1 MGNFT
6 EIQDALIHCD
16 RDRLLGLANTA
27 LADGA
32 SAPDILNKGLIPGM
46 DLIGE
51 KMENGDMFI
60 PEVLMSAQAMGE
72 CVAVLKPLLDEG
84 DVKNAGNVII
94 GTVKGDLHDIGKNLV
109 GMMMESTGL
118 TVYNLGVDIAPEE
131 FVKQIREKNAQI
143 VCLSALLTT
152 TMPMMKQ
159 TIDAIVEAGL
169 RDQVKVMIGGAPVTK
184 RFADEIGADG
194 FASDAGSAA
203 RFAKTLVN

>member
-16 RDRLLGLANTA
+16 RDRLLGLVNTA

-84 DVKNAGNVII
+84 DV
-94 GTVKGDLHDIGKNLV
+94 
-109 GMMMESTGL
+109 
-118 TVYNLGVDIAPEE
+118 
-131 FVKQIREKNAQI
+131 
-143 VCLSALLTT
+143 
-152 TMPMMKQ
+152 
-159 TIDAIVEAGL
+159 
-169 RDQVKVMIGGAPVTK
+169 
-184 RFADEIGADG
+184 
-194 FASDAGSAA
+194 
-203 RFAKTLVN
+203 